1 MKILRLF
8 GRLLPV
14 ASFCLLSSTANA
26 ALYAFGDSLSDA
38 GNTSLATGGALPGAG
53 YYNGRYSN
61 GPVWVELLAGRL
73 GLAVPQPSLVGGTDY
88 AWAGAF
94 SATGG
99 QVPTILSQ
107 VSGFTASKTF
117 LPTDIITLWGGANDL
132 ILGTETNPLVP
143 AASIVSNVT
152 ALVGAGAKLIIV
164 PNLPD
169 LGDTP
174 SLAAQ
179 GAAAQAGAS
188 LWTQGFN
195 AYLSSTLPAL
205 AAGNN
210 VQIQLLDVY
219 SLSKELR
226 NNPAT
231 YGFTNTTDSALL
243 TNNVALAGQYL
254 YWDTVHPTAAVHQLI
269 ANAAIPEPGSVMFLF
284 LTGLS
289 VALRRRRAA

>member
-1 MKILRLF
+1 MKILSLF
-8 GRLLPV
+8 SRLLPV
-14 ASFCLLSSTANA
+14 ASFCLFSSTANA

-53 YYNGRYSN
+53 YYSGRYSN

-73 GLAVPQPSLVGGTDY
+73 GLAVPQPSLLGGTDF

-107 VSGFTASKTF
+107 VSGFTASRTF

-174 SLAAQ
+174 DLAAQ

-195 AYLSSTLPAL
+195 DYLASALPAL

-219 SLSKELR
+219 SLSKEWR
-226 NNPAT
+226 NNPGT
-231 YGFTNTTDSALL
+231 YGFTNITDSALL

-289 VALRRRRAA
+289 LSLHRCRAA